1 MAFRRRHDI
10 DDLLRM
16 GGVSLALHIVF
27 VILLSLSPWSVIIKA
42 QPAAYTV
49 TLMPISVP
57 EPEPQ
62 IKRPLPIP
70 KETSPKSIEE
80 MKPIT
85 KPKKDDIVEKVKK
98 PSKKVE
104 KPEAKKVDL
113 KDLQEKLEEIRMKV
127 ALEKIQKR
135 VARREKTE
143 ERPTVVPP
151 NVPVTS
157 SSTTSTELES
167 KLDLYYSMIW
177 AKIKKSWTIPKNLL
191 EERVD
196 LETIIVLIIKK
207 DGNIEKY
214 WFEKK
219 SGSDLYDQTVVRAIK
234 KAEPL
239 PPIPNEWGENTLE
252 VGIRFSPD

>member
-1 MAFRRRHDI
+1 
-10 DDLLRM
+10 M

-27 VILLSLSPWSVIIKA
+27 VTLLSLSPWSVIIKA
-42 QPAAYTV
+42 QPTAYTV
-49 TLMPISVP
+49 TLMPVSIP

-62 IKRPLPIP
+62 IKKPLPIP
-70 KETSPKSIEE
+70 KETSPKPIEK

-104 KPEAKKVDL
+104 KPEEKKVDL
-113 KDLQEKLEEIRMKV
+113 KDLQERLEELRKKV

-143 ERPTVVPP
+143 ERPTVAPP
-151 NVPVTS
+151 NAPPIS
-157 SSTTSTELES
+157 SSITSAELES

-177 AKIKKSWTIPKNLL
+177 AKIKKSWTLPKNLL

-196 LETIIVLIIKK
+196 LETTIVLIIEK
-207 DGNIEKY
+207 DGKIQRY

-219 SGSDLYDQTVVRAIK
+219 SGNDLYDQTAVRAIK

-239 PPIPNEWGENTLE
+239 PPIPNELNENTLE